1 MTTAGALAL
10 GNKLGNKQPSTKP
23 QKSVLDL
30 VPGAAVSLSV
40 IRPIQARLHDERQL
54 QGLGDNVA
62 ALFQPEPGTRG
73 DRGDGAPFVL
83 VAQASREC
91 FDLLAAEVGQCRPR
105 LRASDHTRDIAV
117 CLAVLREK
125 KFAGDTHA
133 RDLVSQHVRTYRWP
147 GILVA
152 ASTQVGGREDVV
164 DLGEV
169 EEVHQGRASQLGGMA
184 GCRSVVRAQSLLK
197 RIHGE

>member
-1 MTTAGALAL
+1 MARRSCTWSRRAASALAL
-10 GNKLGNKQPSTKP
+10 
-23 QKSVLDL
+23 
-30 VPGAAVSLSV
+30 
-40 IRPIQARLHDERQL
+40 
-54 QGLGDNVA
+54 
-62 ALFQPEPGTRG
+62 
-73 DRGDGAPFVL
+73 
-83 VAQASREC
+83 
-91 FDLLAAEVGQCRPR
+91 LATEVGQSRTR
-105 LRASDHTRDIAV
+105 LRASDYTRDIAV

-184 GCRSVVRAQSLLK
+184 GCRGVVRAQSLLK
-197 RIHGE
+197 RIHGEESVRHGE